1 MCIES
6 AQVDAPSRIPAP
18 ASYKLNARKAS
29 QREGCRADVKLRSL
43 FPKTPSMSG
52 RRDQHDADIFRRTEP
67 TLGDLDHL
75 DGPRARAPDGLPRV
89 TIEPRRPH
97 ANANPRSSRAAHRR
111 EGHRNWMLPLLLVL
125 IVALGALLW
134 FNQGRLR
141 GMVPRTDFDSVLGQA
156 NQALQ
161 DGRLDG
167 QNGSSARELFQSA
180 LALEPDNDRA
190 RDGLHQVG
198 RAELAQADAALQAGQ
213 LARAQQQASVARE
226 LLGGGTDIDRLDQAI
241 ARANGA
247 KTKTV
252 DVIEQAQQAL
262 AAGKLDG
269 TDGAGALYRQVLQ
282 SDPDNAVASH
292 GLDQVGYALAVQA
305 RTASDANDQALA
317 DSSIAQLAALQP
329 NNSALPALRAL
340 QTQRRQQSSSKLDG
354 MLGQAQ
360 EALRAG
366 RIAGSG
372 DDTALAHYKAVLTI
386 DPDNAQARAGLGN
399 VAQALTVQ
407 ANAALDAGDSAQA
420 ATLMDQAAAL
430 APKSA
435 DLAAARARW
444 KATRSSAASSE
455 VPGSDQQGQQ
465 ALPQANAAVSPQQ
478 SAAVAQLVQR
488 AREATRN
495 GSIMMPPGDSAYD
508 LYRSALAI
516 DGNDVDALHGLQ
528 SLPAQ
533 VERQFNQALADGKL
547 AAADDMLANLSQ
559 LSPGDAAQG
568 TRSHRLAS
576 AWLDRAEQQLAQD
589 DTTNATISVNRAR
602 KLAPDDLR
610 VQDLL
615 ARLQQGSP

>member
-1 MCIES
+1 
-6 AQVDAPSRIPAP
+6 
-18 ASYKLNARKAS
+18 
-29 QREGCRADVKLRSL
+29 
-43 FPKTPSMSG
+43 MSG
-52 RRDQHDADIFRRTEP
+52 RRDQHDADVFRRTEP

-75 DGPRARAPDGLPRV
+75 DAPRAPATDGLPRV
-89 TIEPRRPH
+89 TIEPRQPR
-97 ANANPRSSRAAHRR
+97 ANVAARSSQAAHRS

-125 IVALGALLW
+125 IAALGALLW
-134 FNQGRLR
+134 FNQARLR
-141 GMVPRTDFDSVLGQA
+141 GMVPRTDFDTVLGQA
-156 NQALQ
+156 KQALQ

-167 QNGSSARELFQSA
+167 HDGTSARELFQSA

-198 RAELAQADAALQAGQ
+198 RAELSQADAALQAGQ
-213 LARAQQQASVARE
+213 LARAEQQAAIARE
-226 LLGGGTDIDRLDQAI
+226 LLGGGSDIDRLDQSI

-247 KTKTV
+247 RTRTV
-252 DVIEQAQQAL
+252 DVIDRARQAL

-269 TDGAGALYRQVLQ
+269 PDGAGALYRQVLQ
-282 SDPDNAVASH
+282 SDPDNAVAAH

-305 RTASDANDQALA
+305 RKAFDANDQTLA

-340 QTQRRQQSSSKLDG
+340 QTQRRQQSSGELDAR
-354 MLGQAQ
+354 LAQAQ
-360 EALRAG
+360 QALRAG
-366 RIAGSG
+366 HIAGSG
-372 DDTALAHYKAVLTI
+372 DDTALARYKAVLAI

-407 ANAALDAGDSAQA
+407 ANAALDAGDTAQA
-420 ATLMDQAAAL
+420 AGLLDQAAAL

-435 DLAAARARW
+435 DLAAARARL
-444 KATRSSAASSE
+444 KSSPASVPTAAAAA
-455 VPGSDQQGQQ
+455 DQGD
-465 ALPQANAAVSPQQ
+465 LPLTAPTVSPQQ
-478 SAAVAQLVQR
+478 SAAVARLVQR

-495 GSIMMPPGDSAYD
+495 GNIMMPPGDSAYD

-516 DGNDVDALHGLQ
+516 DGNNVDALHGLQ
-528 SLPAQ
+528 ALPVQ

-547 AAADDMLANLSQ
+547 AAADDMLANLGE

-568 TRSHRLAS
+568 ARSHRLAS

-589 DTTNATISVNRAR
+589 DTANAARSVDRAR
-602 KLAPDDLR
+602 KLAPGDMR
-610 VQDLL
+610 VQDLE